1 MNPAMTEHER
11 QTLAPVAEAMDR
23 GGESDRIQL
32 RPIQIPYLAKP
43 AGLQQPLHRQ
53 PVHLPATATG
63 VQAADEQPTT
73 EQLAESYF
81 AAP

>member
-11 QTLAPVAEAMDR
+11 QTLARVAEAMDR
-23 GGESDRIQL
+23 GGESDRIPL
-32 RPIQIPYLAKP
+32 RPIQIPSLAKP

-53 PVHLPATATG
+53 PLRLPAAGTG
-63 VQAADEQPTT
+63 VQPTDGQPTT